1 MAISLRRTQMRNA
14 ARPRTGCV
22 IERRCRRSEAVLGRW
37 ALSCV
42 ECWRAAT
49 ASELVFR
56 PDLSVMTTTSL
67 LTGRALAILRCPDQS
82 AGTGVR
88 PKAISLEVVLASAC
102 LPRLHDAVDIYGEP
116 HWDGGYAANPPLI
129 IIPLVGAS
137 RIPDVLL
144 VQLIPT
150 DHSGVPVD
158 QIGRLT
164 SGSVRSR

>member
-1 MAISLRRTQMRNA
+1 
-14 ARPRTGCV
+14 
-22 IERRCRRSEAVLGRW
+22 
-37 ALSCV
+37 
-42 ECWRAAT
+42 
-49 ASELVFR
+49 
-56 PDLSVMTTTSL
+56 MTTTSL
-67 LTGRALAILRCPDQS
+67 LARRAVAILRCPDQS

-150 DHSGVPVD
+150 DHSGVPASSP
-158 QIGRLT
+158 RMA
-164 SGSVRSR
+164 GSAKTVAWCMTCI